1 MSKYRV
7 TGELIIAV
15 PYSEVVEAANP
26 VEAEEIATNACKT
39 RLAAEQGLVSERR
52 PEHVSVTWLGDEDEN
67 D

>member
-7 TGELIIAV
+7 TGELIVAI
-15 PYSEVVEAANP
+15 PYSEEVEADNP

-52 PEHVSVTWLGDEDEN
+52 PEHVTVTWLGDENEN